1 MVIFH
6 SYVNLPEG
14 IYDHLDGVSN
24 STPQLEVL
32 HKNPHQL
39 RGMMCTSPF
48 QDEKTFGFLTLGKL
62 SSRRPAPSC
71 SWPWIQGAMK
81 GVGAGMGLGLADAT
95 FVPSGFLT

>member
-1 MVIFH
+1 MLN
-6 SYVNLPEG
+6 YQR
-14 IYDHLDGVSN
+14 VSTTILMEFLIPFLN
-24 STPQLEVL
+24 SKLN
-32 HKNPHQL
+32 KNPQQL

-95 FVPSGFLT
+95 FVPSDTFMDDL